1 MPVGRPCRQLG
12 RNEVHAWIVDLRADP
27 GEICRY
33 AGWLSADEH
42 VRARQLRRSQD
53 RNRFVVRRG
62 KLREALGEYLDQAPG
77 QLRFA
82 QSRHGKPHLVA
93 PAADIRFSVSHSDD
107 VTVFGFAFGQ
117 DLGVDIERIRNDSN
131 VHQVA
136 AEFLSAAEQSQL
148 LELKQG
154 CRIEAFY
161 RCWSC
166 KEAFVKA
173 LGTGLSHPLRDFDVQ
188 VDLSVPACILATR
201 PDATEASRWSL
212 HAFTPM
218 RDYYVAVAVRR
229 PDWQLTVFDES
240 KRLTLV

>member
-1 MPVGRPCRQLG
+1 MPVRRPRRQLG
-12 RNEVHAWIVDLRADP
+12 RNEVHAWIVDLTADA

-42 VRARQLRRSQD
+42 VRARQFRRSQD
-53 RNRFVVRRG
+53 RDRFVLRRG
-62 KLREALGEYLDQAPG
+62 KLREALCEYLDQAPG

-82 QSRHGKPHLVA
+82 QSRHGKLHLVA

-107 VTVFGFAFGQ
+107 LAAFGFASGH
-117 DLGVDIERIRNDSN
+117 DLGVDIERIRIDSD
-131 VHQVA
+131 VDQVA
-136 AEFLSAAEQSQL
+136 SEFLSAAEQAQL

-154 CRIEAFY
+154 CRIDAFY

-188 VDLSVPACILATR
+188 VDLSEPACILATR
-201 PDATEASRWSL
+201 PDAMEASRWSL
-212 HAFTPM
+212 HAFTSM
-218 RDYYVAVAVRR
+218 RDYYVAVAARCR
-229 PDWQLTVFDES
+229 DWQLTVFDEN
-240 KRLTLV
+240 KRMAP